1 MIAFVIRTLVVTVIL
16 AVATMISGGAMQALF
31 GDLGIPLPE
40 SNAVPWQVLSWVIMA
55 ATLMWFAA
63 RARIA
68 GWHLAA
74 SLAVLVY
81 GICSFNSLIEAR
93 FFGIMTAR
101 QFAGVMTM
109 SAISAVLL
117 GVALV
122 PVVRGMTPLARSGDW
137 TDRVSICRVAA
148 GSIAYLVAYF
158 VAGMVVF
165 PFVKAFYAQFTM
177 PNGLHVIAM
186 QLFIRGPVFVALM
199 LLLVRISGAS
209 RRETILM
216 TGGALSL
223 LGGLAMLIVPN
234 AFIPDFARWAHLV
247 EVVSSNLAYGCFL
260 GWLLTRKLAPSMAPA
275 ALSPAGASS

>member
-1 MIAFVIRTLVVTVIL
+1 MIAFVIRTLVV
-16 AVATMISGGAMQALF
+16 AVALALAIMISGGAMQAAF
-31 GDLGIPLPE
+31 GDLGIPPPE
-40 SNAVPWQVLSWVIMA
+40 SNALPWQIASWVIMA
-55 ATLMWFAA
+55 ATLMWFAV
-63 RARIA
+63 RARIG
-68 GWHLAA
+68 GWRLAV

-93 FFGIMTAR
+93 FFGIMTSR
-101 QFAGVMTM
+101 QFAAVMAM
-109 SAISAVLL
+109 SALSAVLVGL
-117 GVALV
+117 MLV
-122 PVVRGMTPLARSGDW
+122 PVVRGITPVSRHGEW

-148 GSIAYLVAYF
+148 GSIAYVVAYF
-158 VAGMVVF
+158 IAGIIVF

-223 LGGLAMLIVPN
+223 LGGVAMLIVPN
-234 AFIPDFARWAHLV
+234 SFIPDFARWPHFV
-247 EVVSSNLAYGCFL
+247 EVVSSNFVYGCFL
-260 GWLLTRKLAPSMAPA
+260 GWLLTKRLAPSEAPA
-275 ALSPAGASS
+275 ALAPAGAAS